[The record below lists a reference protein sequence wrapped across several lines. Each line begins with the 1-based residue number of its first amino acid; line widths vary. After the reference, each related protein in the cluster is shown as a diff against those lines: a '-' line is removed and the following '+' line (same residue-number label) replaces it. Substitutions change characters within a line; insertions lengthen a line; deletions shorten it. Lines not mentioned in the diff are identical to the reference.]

1 MSPLPH
7 RMTLPLLASRRNGG
21 VSWLVAL
28 TAVACCCSS
37 SSSLVD
43 AFVLRPTSSVGLLT
57 SSTTPRGRPTP
68 SAAAPVISAATT
80 VLYAKKKKSSPALE
94 ALEGLDAALLEDDA
108 PLSKKEQKE
117 LLKRQAKAQKKGA
130 GEEENDSS
138 STDATAETPA
148 ASKTLS
154 KKEQMLA
161 KALALDALDQQ
172 SAVDTEDAAPKLS
185 KKELKEL
192 LKKEKKQQEKEEKK
206 RKKKEER
213 AALDDE
219 MGVDTAEAAP
229 VAQVVTAAVEEEE
242 DTSDKPT
249 LEDKVRKD
257 RPPPRI
263 RVMESAQ
270 PGYTS
275 LRLEGVGVTFRNQE
289 VLKAVTWGVQTGDRI
304 GLVGANGSG
313 KTTQLRILAGELEP
327 TTGDVVKS
335 KKDLRVAMLRQEF
348 VDELVPTRTLR
359 EEMTSVFVV
368 ENKILKDLK
377 QVEEELAAGGDNPD
391 RMQEILDRMQ
401 ELQNEAEDKEVYVLE
416 SRVKKVLDLM
426 GFTDDEGDDLVA
438 SFSGGWKMRIG
449 LGKVL
454 LCDPNI
460 LLLDEP

>member
-1 MSPLPH
+1 
-7 RMTLPLLASRRNGG
+7 MTLPLLVSRRNGG

-28 TAVACCCSS
+28 AAVACCC

-229 VAQVVTAAVEEEE
+229 VAQVVTAAAEEEE

-359 EEMTSVFVV
+359 EEMTSVFAV